1 MLNDILNQLVDMYY
15 HRQHSTTTYCGF
27 GTVIDREIDAYL
39 DNGGTLS
46 LLRRVQDLAYFR
58 AVELHYQENIPNWR

>member
-1 MLNDILNQLVDMYY
+1 MLNDILNLMVDMYY
-15 HRQHSTTTYCGF
+15 HRQASTTYCGF

-46 LLRRVQDLAYFR
+46 LLRRVDELAHFR
-58 AVELHYQENIPNWR
+58 AVELHYQENIPSWR